1 MNERHCVCFL
11 DPDDAAQRCNP
22 LNMHSHRNLALA
34 LEQLGRKDEALA
46 MFEQEVRMV
55 MHERGSNYV
64 FLLL

>member
-1 MNERHCVCFL
+1 
-11 DPDDAAQRCNP
+11 
-22 LNMHSHRNLALA
+22 MHSHRNLALA